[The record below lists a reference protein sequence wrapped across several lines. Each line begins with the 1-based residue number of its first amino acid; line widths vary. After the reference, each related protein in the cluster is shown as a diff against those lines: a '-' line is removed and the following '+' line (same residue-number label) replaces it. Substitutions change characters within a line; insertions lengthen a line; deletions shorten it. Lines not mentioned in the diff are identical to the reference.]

1 MNNSIQTIYQ
11 QSLLALASY
20 AENLISGIS
29 RDPYIEAL
37 KKEKMTERQAN
48 SFVDAWKVID
58 QYTDVSGV
66 SATVFESTQ
75 GTRHLAI
82 RGSES
87 PGDYYADYIL
97 ALGFPSYVS
106 PQFIQL
112 QTQVRSWIDS
122 GALNNGFTVSGH
134 SLGGYLA
141 AAVGTWF

>member
-1 MNNSIQTIYQ
+1 MSNSIQTIYQ

-20 AENLISGIS
+20 AENLKFNISVNDYKG
-29 RDPYIEAL
+29 AL
-37 KKEKMTERQAN
+37 TDKKMAERQAN

-97 ALGFPSYVS
+97 AMGFPSYVN

-112 QTQVRSWIDS
+112 QTQVRSWID
-122 GALNNGFTVSGH
+122 NGD
-134 SLGGYLA
+134 
-141 AAVGTWF
+141 